1 MPGVPLSPGFIR
13 PDPNPHPDLPN
24 LKKSG
29 LQVLN
34 DGREFRYSTITDYVD
49 HLIAGGY
56 VKNVADLIENHSD
69 LIAEIFFRWISTGQL
84 GCIFALK
91 LAQSPRENRWLPIV
105 VPEALRQGK
114 DLGGFLNANLDAAA
128 ESHEA
133 AAVIMPD
140 VKSEEDIVALVNA
153 LCSDP
158 SERWYWTDD
167 GVSPDPAGAVKLIG
181 LRWVLKSNESVNYVL
196 GFAAVKSMPFT
207 RQSPFFAIFLRIK
220 DHKMTPIER
229 EGGRVKVHLA
239 DLDSRLE
246 SQALHNEYL
255 ELTKPYR
262 KNRVEPHMLP
272 VARAKVTFAISPEVA
287 KGLCAPRKVEI
298 EVAADAH

>member
-1 MPGVPLSPGFIR
+1 M
-13 PDPNPHPDLPN
+13 
-24 LKKSG
+24 
-29 LQVLN
+29 
-34 DGREFRYSTITDYVD
+34 D

-140 VKSEEDIVALVNA
+140 VKSEEDIVALANA
-153 LCSDP
+153 L
-158 SERWYWTDD
+158 
-167 GVSPDPAGAVKLIG
+167 
-181 LRWVLKSNESVNYVL
+181 
-196 GFAAVKSMPFT
+196 
-207 RQSPFFAIFLRIK
+207 
-220 DHKMTPIER
+220 
-229 EGGRVKVHLA
+229 
-239 DLDSRLE
+239 
-246 SQALHNEYL
+246 
-255 ELTKPYR
+255 
-262 KNRVEPHMLP
+262 
-272 VARAKVTFAISPEVA
+272 
-287 KGLCAPRKVEI
+287 
-298 EVAADAH
+298 